1 MTTTH
6 AGQASFRREF
16 ARHRNV
22 EEVLTVKKTVLTFG
36 IISGVVISVLMTI
49 NVYFA
54 EQIGFDRAVI
64 TGYTTMLIAFLLVF
78 FGIKSYRDNVGGGVI
93 SFGRAV
99 TVGLLIMLITCVFY
113 VVIWEIVYFN
123 FMPDFVDKYSNHVV
137 EKSRAAGA
145 TPEQI
150 AQQKEELKQMK
161 VLLDNPWLSAAVI
174 FISEPL
180 PVGLVMTL
188 ISAAILRK
196 RRKQVEVP
204 V

>member
-1 MTTTH
+1 
-6 AGQASFRREF
+6 
-16 ARHRNV
+16 
-22 EEVLTVKKTVLTFG
+22 LKKTVLTFG
-36 IISGVVISVLMTI
+36 LISGVIIAVLMSATT
-49 NVYFA
+49 VLA
-54 EQIGFDRAVI
+54 DRIGFDRAVI
-64 TGYTTMLIAFLLVF
+64 VGYTTMLIAFLFVF

-93 SFGRAV
+93 SFGRAL

-113 VVIWEIVYFN
+113 VVSWEIIYFN
-123 FMPDFVDKYSNHVV
+123 FLPDFPEKYSNYAL

-150 AQQKEELKQMK
+150 AKQAEELKQMK
-161 VLLDNPWLSAAVI
+161 VMLDNPWLSAAVI

-196 RRKQVEVP
+196 RRREAEVP

>member
-1 MTTTH
+1 M
-6 AGQASFRREF
+6 
-16 ARHRNV
+16 
-22 EEVLTVKKTVLTFG
+22 KKTVLTFG
-36 IISGVVISVLMTI
+36 IISGVIVAILMGI
-49 NVYFA
+49 NTFFA
-54 EQIGFDRAVI
+54 DRIGFDRAIIV
-64 TGYTTMLIAFLLVF
+64 GYTTMLVAFLLVF
-78 FGIKSYRDNVGGGVI
+78 FGIKSYRDNIGGGEI
-93 SFGRAV
+93 TFGRAF
-99 TVGLLIMLITCVFY
+99 TVGILISLITCAFY
-113 VVIWEIVYFN
+113 VVSWEILYYTFLQ
-123 FMPDFVDKYSNHVV
+123 DFPEKYGNYLI

-150 AQQKEELKQMK
+150 AQQLEEVKQMK
-161 VLLDNPWLSAAVI
+161 ALLDNPLVAPALI